1 MAWTSKASDSIL
13 NSISRIM
20 RIQFSP
26 YSDRPL
32 NVVAPLMLLLPPA
45 LRQRRHSL
53 SEPALFDYFV
63 STLNS
68 SAINQQ
74 SIIS

>member
-45 LRQRRHSL
+45 LLHRRHSL
-53 SEPALFDYFV
+53 SEPALVDFFV

-68 SAINQQ
+68 SAIIQQ